1 AVWLGALQALV
12 DAKASRSKAVE
23 SARATSAEIESPGAR
38 QNPHAQPSAAPLTVI
53 WITPMR
59 ALAADTLR
67 ALKEPLADMA
77 PHWSAGARSG
87 DTTSGE
93 RSAQD
98 RRLPT
103 VLITT
108 PESLSVLLAR
118 ADAAETL

>member
-1 AVWLGALQALV
+1 
-12 DAKASRSKAVE
+12 
-23 SARATSAEIESPGAR
+23 ATSTENEVPGAR
-38 QNPHAQPSAAPLTVI
+38 QTTPERTAAAPLTVI

-67 ALKEPLADMA
+67 ALKEPLDEMA

-87 DTTSGE
+87 DTSSGE

-103 VLITT
+103 VLVTT

-118 ADAAETL
+118 ADASDTLGRTRLV